1 MLVWSAF
8 DGDDGPARLVIRAVV
23 WVLMV
28 VLAAAPVAAGSS
40 QVFDLDTRAPVTP
53 NKTWVDLLRQIFPD
67 LQQETG
73 KDGKVGYVVGGQTN
87 LRPLHGEAFIDGC
100 PDLSPRIERID
111 YADVEISGQ
120 MRVIV
125 GVTTEGGACFGALA
139 LFDGK
144 GDAKLL
150 DVANI
155 QQDMNYDFGDD
166 FARRLGADGR
176 LVVADSSHT
185 NTSHSPDNNVLVLV
199 TADKLSF
206 IGNVSTDSAWDCEH
220 HRSIAEDPYV
230 VVTPDYG
237 PFDRITGYVKRTV
250 RPVADDCRTPQGKPA
265 VTITRID
272 WRWDAA
278 KKAYRKV
285 SP

>member
-1 MLVWSAF
+1 MPAWSACD
-8 DGDDGPARLVIRAVV
+8 DGDRPIGFVIRAIVLALAVV
-23 WVLMV
+23 WGAAP
-28 VLAAAPVAAGSS
+28 AAARGM

-53 NKTWVDLLRQIFPD
+53 DKTWADLLRQIFPD
-67 LQQETG
+67 LRQETG
-73 KDGKVGYVVGGQTN
+73 KDGKIGYVVGGQTD
-87 LRPLHGEAFIDGC
+87 LRPISKDSFTDDC
-100 PDLSPRIERID
+100 PDFSPRIEYLN
-111 YADVEISGQ
+111 YALLEIGDK
-120 MRVIV
+120 MRVVV
-125 GVTTEGGACFGALA
+125 GVTTEGDACFGALA

-155 QQDMNYDFGDD
+155 QQDMHYGYPDD
-166 FARRLGADGR
+166 LARRLGADGW
-176 LVVADSSHT
+176 LVVANSFHT
-185 NTSHSPDNNVLVLV
+185 NTSNSADNDVLVLA

-206 IGNVSTDSAWDCEH
+206 IDNVGTDSEWDCEH
-220 HRSIAEDPYV
+220 HRGIGEDSYV

-250 RPVADDCRTPQGKPA
+250 QPVAEDCRTPQGKPA
-265 VTITRID
+265 ITITRTD
-272 WRWDAA
+272 WRWNAA